1 MSRRE
6 MLQATKHGSAAALPV
21 VGIVLFSLTWADAML
36 GVSLTS
42 ERSGRGSASSV
53 FGVRPGALLLCSL
66 APIWL
71 PDSRR
76 FQQLN
81 DDTGK
86 CVFSRID

>member
-1 MSRRE
+1 MRRE
-6 MLQATKHGSAAALPV
+6 MLQAKKHGSAVALPV
-21 VGIVLFSLTWADAML
+21 VGIVLFSLTWADVIL
-36 GVSLTS
+36 RVILTS

-53 FGVRPGALLLCSL
+53 FGVRPGALLLCGIV
-66 APIWL
+66 PIWL
-71 PDSRR
+71 PNSRR